1 MKKLGF
7 SLTELSCDLICNA
20 VNGQPDALE
29 TLIRHYDGYINAK
42 CAYEYVDENG
52 ILRIRV
58 DHDMK
63 SQVQIKLVEA
73 IKKWRELP

>member
-1 MKKLGF
+1 MKKPGF
-7 SLTELSCDLICNA
+7 LPTELSSDLICNA

-29 TLIRHYDGYINAK
+29 TLIRHYDGYINSK

-52 ILRIRV
+52 ILRKRV